1 MSDPNAKK
9 EPANEPS
16 MEEILA
22 SIRRII
28 ADDAEPGREPPK
40 AAPKP
45 EPPPA
50 PPAPPRPPPPPPPP
64 PPTFAAPPPEPPPAP
79 PPPEPDVLELNDAV
93 EEPAPAPDDT
103 LIAAETAATASEKL
117 SGLTALRRRQGIT
130 DASLLLGNGAVTLEE
145 IVREELRPLLKAWLD
160 QNLPAMVERL
170 VQREIRRITR
180 DVD

>member
-50 PPAPPRPPPPPPPP
+50 PPAPPRPPHRPRNRRPPHRPP
-64 PPTFAAPPPEPPPAP
+64 
-79 PPPEPDVLELNDAV
+79 NRMC
-93 EEPAPAPDDT
+93 
-103 LIAAETAATASEKL
+103 S
-117 SGLTALRRRQGIT
+117 
-130 DASLLLGNGAVTLEE
+130 N
-145 IVREELRPLLKAWLD
+145 
-160 QNLPAMVERL
+160 
-170 VQREIRRITR
+170 
-180 DVD
+180 

>member
-1 MSDPNAKK
+1 MSDPNAKQ

-40 AAPKP
+40 
-45 EPPPA
+45 PA
-50 PPAPPRPPPPPPPP
+50 PPAAAPPPEPPRPPPPPPPP
-64 PPTFAAPPPEPPPAP
+64 PPPAAPPPPEPPRAAPPPEP
-79 PPPEPDVLELNDAV
+79 DILELNDAV
-93 EEPAPAPDDT
+93 EDPLAPPDDT
-103 LIAAETAATASEKL
+103 LIAAATAATASQKL

-160 QNLPAMVERL
+160 HNLPAMVERL